1 MGVTVLCP
9 GEHGGEGVC
18 MEAILTL
25 EGSVM
30 WAQQT
35 QGGTQASY
43 VYCFIISSQ
52 NMATSNTSHEL
63 LSVILTA

>member
-30 WAQQT
+30 WVSRLGEGHRLPMFT
-35 QGGTQASY
+35 VS
-43 VYCFIISSQ
+43 
-52 NMATSNTSHEL
+52 
-63 LSVILTA
+63 